1 MCGLTGLLTDRLR
14 DPTELHRWI
23 GRMSDTLVHRGPD
36 DAGTWIHRDARVAF
50 GFRRLAILD
59 LTAQGHQPMTSAS
72 GRFTIVF
79 NGEVYNH
86 GDLRRELLRRGA
98 GFRGNSDT
106 ETILAAFEAW
116 GIRASLQRFIGMFA
130 MAVWDES
137 DQSLTL
143 IRDRLGIK
151 PLFVYH
157 RPGHVMFASELKAIM
172 AGPMFDAS
180 LNPAAIDAYLRY
192 LYVPA
197 PASIFQYVT
206 KLLPGH
212 TLTLRGTGELPAS
225 EPYWSLRDAAHGS
238 GRSMSDGSDAQT
250 IDEVEEVLRDAV
262 RLRLIADVP
271 VGTLLSG
278 GIDSSLITALA
289 QQEAT
294 GPLRTYSIGFDVQEF
309 DEAPAAARVA
319 RHLGTEHQELTLE
332 GSDMLALIPR
342 LPEIFDEPLA
352 NASQLPT
359 YLVAEMAR
367 REVTVALAGDGGDE
381 IFGGYHRYIQGAGM
395 IERLNRIP
403 LPARRMVG
411 VGAARVPTDAWDR
424 AYRAVEPI
432 LPARMHHRLAGE
444 KLSKM
449 AGLMQQRNAAEMY
462 QYLLSA
468 NGQTQED
475 LVAQLFADHSSA
487 PLLDRMMLADQLMY
501 LPDDLLA
508 KVDRASM
515 AVSLEVRVPLLDHR
529 VVKLSWQL
537 AAHHKIRGSEGK
549 WVLRQLLY
557 RHVPRELVDRP
568 KMGFTVPVAAWLRG
582 PLREW
587 SAEILFADAS
597 TDNGALG
604 SARRMWQDL
613 QAGQARSAN
622 GVWAHIML
630 AAWRQRWRV

>member
-1 MCGLTGLLTDRLR
+1 MCGLTGLFTDRLR

-59 LTAQGHQPMTSAS
+59 LTKQGHQPMISAS

-86 GDLRRELLRRGA
+86 GELRRDLPQRGA
-98 GFRGNSDT
+98 MFRGNSDT

-116 GIRASLQRFIGMFA
+116 GIKASLRRFVGMFA
-130 MAVWDES
+130 MAVWDEF

-143 IRDRLGIK
+143 VRDRLGIK

-157 RPGHVMFASELKAIM
+157 RPGHIMFASELKAIM

-180 LNPAAIDAYLRY
+180 LNPGAIDAYLRY

-206 KLLPGH
+206 KLPPGH
-212 TLTLRGTGELPAS
+212 TLTLRSASELPES
-225 EPYWSLRDAAHGS
+225 EPFWSLRDVAHGS
-238 GRSMSDGSDAQT
+238 DSSTPEQSDDQALE
-250 IDEVEEVLRDAV
+250 EVEEAIRDAV

-271 VGTLLSG
+271 IGTLLSG

-319 RHLGTEHQELTLE
+319 RHLGTQHQEITVA
-332 GSDMLALIPR
+332 GSDMLSLIPR
-342 LPEIFDEPLA
+342 LPEIFDEPFA

-381 IFGGYHRYIQGAGM
+381 IFGGYHRYIQGASL
-395 IERLNRIP
+395 IARLNRIP
-403 LPARRMVG
+403 IPARRL
-411 VGAARVPTDAWDR
+411 VGATADRVATDTWDR

-444 KLSKM
+444 KVSKM

-468 NGQTQED
+468 NGQTQD
-475 LVAQLFADHSSA
+475 DSVTRLFADHSTA
-487 PLLDRMMLADQLMY
+487 PLLDRMMLADQLTY

-529 VVKLSWQL
+529 VVEL
-537 AAHHKIRGSEGK
+537 AWRLANHHKIRGREGK
-549 WVLRQLLY
+549 WILRQLLY

-582 PLREW
+582 PLRKWGE
-587 SAEILFADAS
+587 EVLFADTS
-597 TDNGALG
+597 SDNGAVG
-604 SARRMWQDL
+604 SARRMWKDL
-613 QAGQARSAN
+613 QTGHTRSAN
-622 GVWAHIML
+622 GVWALIML
-630 AAWRQRWRV
+630 NAWRRRWQV